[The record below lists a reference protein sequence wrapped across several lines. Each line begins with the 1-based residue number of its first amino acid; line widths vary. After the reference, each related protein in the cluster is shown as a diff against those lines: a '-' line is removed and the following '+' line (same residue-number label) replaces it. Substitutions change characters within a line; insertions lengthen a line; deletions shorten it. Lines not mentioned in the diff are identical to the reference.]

1 MNALPSELKRQI
13 FIYSHNP
20 QDLRLVSKEFY
31 GISKMD
37 STKAHWILLKGG
49 KDGALDKSTL
59 KIFPWI
65 TNARILTILVK
76 NNSNFSVDDYFSL
89 RMSASLGYMESAE
102 MIIERG
108 GDISAL
114 RDHALHLSC
123 YNGHLNMVKLLIEK
137 GSNIHSM
144 QNYSL
149 RWACYQGHEDIAK
162 LLIENGANVR
172 ALENH
177 ALFLSAYQF
186 TKSRDRKYLRCM
198 RLLLLN
204 GADPDVVDSLR
215 ERDYKIPYV
224 IVGE

>member
-1 MNALPSELKRQI
+1 MTRLPLELKRLL
-13 FIYSHNP
+13 FIYSLNP

-37 STKAHWILLKGG
+37 STKAHWILEKCG
-49 KDGALDKSTL
+49 KDAALDKSTM

-108 GDISAL
+108 GDITAL

-123 YNGHLNMVKLLIEK
+123 YNGHMNMVRLLIEK

-162 LLIENGANVR
+162 LLIENGANVT

-177 ALFLSAYQF
+177 ALFLSAYQY
-186 TKSRDRKYLRCM
+186 TKSNDAKYLRVM
-198 RLLLLN
+198 KLLLVN
-204 GADPDVVDSLR
+204 GADPDVIDSLR
-215 ERDYKIPYV
+215 ERDCQIPFV
-224 IVGE
+224 V